1 MYLLLNAYNLVTKT
15 SKLDHLRLHPVT
27 CATMHSV
34 QESGT
39 FLECELACNKCCY
52 LSILSETT
60 ATIFIHNACDQ
71 YTFILG

>member
-39 FLECELACNKCCY
+39 FLECELYVTSVATSVYY
-52 LSILSETT
+52 LKLLQLYLYTIHVTSIHS
-60 ATIFIHNACDQ
+60 F
-71 YTFILG
+71 